1 MKTKQDLSFCGT
13 YKEVF
18 EGYFIYKNSLG
29 FNFEYREKLQL
40 VKLNRFLNDYNCSK
54 IILTKEMVDR
64 YLDNIKELSSATQHT
79 YECRIRQVALYMR
92 NLGYSDIYV
101 LPENRIKV
109 TTDFVPYIFSPH
121 EMEKI
126 FQTTD
131 QLPNYPNVPRC
142 RIFYQTIIRLL
153 YGTGMR
159 ISEVLNLKPEDVD
172 LENNLLI
179 IYNSKGNVSRIIPYD
194 KTVGYWLKKY
204 NERESKPSDTYFFE
218 SIHGGKCN
226 RCAVKNFFENRILKG
241 AGIDRKTDNTGP
253 RLHDLRH
260 TYACHALDKMI
271 KAGMDP
277 FCALPYLSTYLGHK
291 GLESTEKYLRLTYER
306 FGEITEA
313 GHYIYEKGF
322 GECYE

>member
-40 VKLNRFLNDYNCSK
+40 VKLNRFLNDYNYSK

-126 FQTTD
+126 FH
-131 QLPNYPNVPRC
+131 LR
-142 RIFYQTIIRLL
+142 RLRRWFRL
-153 YGTGMR
+153 
-159 ISEVLNLKPEDVD
+159 
-172 LENNLLI
+172 
-179 IYNSKGNVSRIIPYD
+179 SRKD
-194 KTVGYWLKKY
+194 
-204 NERESKPSDTYFFE
+204 F
-218 SIHGGKCN
+218 
-226 RCAVKNFFENRILKG
+226 
-241 AGIDRKTDNTGP
+241 
-253 RLHDLRH
+253 
-260 TYACHALDKMI
+260 
-271 KAGMDP
+271 
-277 FCALPYLSTYLGHK
+277 
-291 GLESTEKYLRLTYER
+291 LT
-306 FGEITEA
+306 
-313 GHYIYEKGF
+313 
-322 GECYE
+322 